1 MKTTRR
7 NLITAAPLLA
17 VPAAAKTKQ
26 SGKEAH
32 YSKAKPASTPIYSE
46 AISYGN
52 LVFVSG
58 HGVNDVSGIK
68 AQTTKVL
75 DDIEASLKAAGT
87 SLKNALKCN
96 VYLAKLE
103 DYKEMNEVYLGRFGE
118 VPPTRTTLAVAGIPL
133 AGCLV
138 EIEVMAFR

>member
-7 NLITAAPLLA
+7 NLLTAAPLLA
-17 VPAAAKTKQ
+17 VPASAQTRPAF
-26 SGKEAH
+26 KEAH
-32 YSKAKPASTPIYSE
+32 YSKAKPTSTPLFSE

-52 LVFVSG
+52 LVFVLG

-75 DDIEASLKAAGT
+75 DDIETSLKAAGT

-96 VYLAKLE
+96 VYLARLE
-103 DYKEMNEVYLGRFGE
+103 DYSAMNEVYLGRFGNE
-118 VPPTRTTLAVAGIPL
+118 PPVRTTLAVAGIPL

-138 EIEVMAFR
+138 EIEVIAFR

>member
-1 MKTTRR
+1 MNTTRR
-7 NLITAAPLLA
+7 NLLTAAPLLA
-17 VPAAAKTKQ
+17 VPASAKTKP
-26 SGKEAH
+26 SVKEVH
-32 YSKAKPASTPIYSE
+32 YSKAKPTATPLYSE

-75 DDIEASLKAAGT
+75 DDIEASLKASGT
-87 SLKNALKCN
+87 SMKNALKCN

-103 DYKEMNEVYLGRFGE
+103 DYAAMNEVYLGRFGNE
-118 VPPTRTTLAVAGIPL
+118 PPVRTTLAVAGIPL
-133 AGCLV
+133 TGCLV
-138 EIEVMAFR
+138 EIEVIAFR